1 MKLNEKQ
8 IKENWDDLIGRI
20 EHQFS
25 GERKDKL
32 LEMYNHFADRMMF
45 APASSRESYH
55 NCFPGGYVDHVLR
68 VMDCAFDLY
77 NSWMMQG
84 AYTDNYSVEELMF
97 AALNHD
103 LGKVGDLE
111 NDTYIPN
118 ESEWHRKN
126 QGALYTVNPKTE
138 FSLVPDRS
146 LFLLQHF
153 GITYSWNEF
162 LGIRI
167 HDGMYEEANKPYLI
181 SFNPDSRLRSNLP
194 LILHQADMIASRVE
208 WERWKYGEN
217 GLQGTRTLTDVP
229 KDKMMEHV
237 VKKPTS
243 APKPAPKKKP
253 TPASQLNTG
262 SDASKLFDELFG

>member
-8 IKENWDDLIGRI
+8 ITENWKDLLGRI

-25 GERKDKL
+25 GDRKDKL

-45 APASSRESYH
+45 APASSREHYH

-84 AYTDNYSVEELMF
+84 AHTDNYSVEELMF

-103 LGKVGDLE
+103 LGKVGDLD

-138 FSLVPDRS
+138 FCLVPDRS

-153 GITYSWNEF
+153 GIKYSWNEF

-167 HDGMYEEANKPYLI
+167 HDGMYEEANKPYLV

-194 LILHQADMIASRVE
+194 LILHQADMMASRVE

-217 GLQGTRTLTDVP
+217 VLQNVRTLTDTP
-229 KDKMMEHV
+229 KAKMMEHV
-237 VKKPTS
+237 
-243 APKPAPKKKP
+243 AKKP
-253 TPASQLNTG
+253 TPPKPVAKKVKSELNSGT
-262 SDASKLFDELFG
+262 DASKLFDELFK

>member
-8 IKENWDDLIGRI
+8 IKQNWDDLLGRI
-20 EHQFS
+20 DHQFS
-25 GERKDKL
+25 GERREKL
-32 LEMYNHFADRMMF
+32 LEMYKHFAERMMF
-45 APASSRESYH
+45 APASSREHYH

-84 AYTDNYSVEELMF
+84 AHTDNYSVEELMF

-111 NDTYIPN
+111 NDTYVPN

-153 GITYSWNEF
+153 GIKYS
-162 LGIRI
+162 
-167 HDGMYEEANKPYLI
+167 
-181 SFNPDSRLRSNLP
+181 
-194 LILHQADMIASRVE
+194 
-208 WERWKYGEN
+208 
-217 GLQGTRTLTDVP
+217 
-229 KDKMMEHV
+229 
-237 VKKPTS
+237 
-243 APKPAPKKKP
+243 
-253 TPASQLNTG
+253 
-262 SDASKLFDELFG
+262 

>member
-8 IKENWDDLIGRI
+8 IIENWNDLLGRI
-20 EHQFS
+20 DHQFK
-25 GERKDKL
+25 GDRKDRL
-32 LEMYNHFADRMMF
+32 IEMYKHFEDRMMF
-45 APASSRESYH
+45 APASSREHYH

-68 VMDCAFDLY
+68 VMDCALDLY

-84 AYTDNYSVEELMF
+84 AHTENYTVEELMF

-103 LGKVGDLE
+103 LGKIGDLD

-153 GITYSWNEF
+153 GIKYSWNEF

-167 HDGMYEEANKPYLI
+167 HDGMYEEANKPYLV

-194 LILHQADMIASRVE
+194 LILHQADMMASRVE
-208 WERWKYGEN
+208 WERWKHGSN
-217 GLQGTRTLTDVP
+217 GLHGTRTLTDVS
-229 KDKMMEHV
+229 KDKMMQHV
-237 VKKPTS
+237 VKKEVNIT
-243 APKPAPKKKP
+243 KTKPKKTPSP
-253 TPASQLNTG
+253 TSQLNTG